1 MGAREELE
9 AQLKAVFGKAKYPV
23 KSVFDLLPVLPQG
36 PMTKFTAGG
45 KSWTAME
52 LSQKLAGQARFPYN
66 DVDTFVSDIIAGLQA
81 KGELPQ

>member
-9 AQLKAVFGKAKYPV
+9 TQLKNVFGKAKYPI

-36 PMTKFTAGG
+36 PATKFTAGT

-52 LSQKLAGQARFPYN
+52 LSQKLGGQAKFPYS
-66 DVDTFVSDIIAGLQA
+66 DVNAFVKDLLDGLAA
-81 KGELPQ
+81 KGEL

>member
-9 AQLKAVFGKAKYPV
+9 AQLKNVFGKAKYPV

-36 PMTKFTAGG
+36 PMTKFTAGN

-52 LSQKLAGQARFPYN
+52 LSQKLSSRARFPYN
-66 DVDTFVSDIIAGLQA
+66 DVDSLVKDLLDGLA
-81 KGELPQ
+81 ALGEL

>member
-9 AQLKAVFGKAKYPV
+9 AQLKNVFGKAQYPV

-45 KSWTAME
+45 KSWTALE
-52 LSQKLAGQARFPYN
+52 LSQKLGGQARFPYN
-66 DVDTFVSDIIAGLQA
+66 DVDSLVKDILDGLAA
-81 KGELPQ
+81 KGEL

>member
-9 AQLKAVFGKAKYPV
+9 AQLKNIFGKAKYPV

-36 PMTKFTAGG
+36 PMTKFTAGN

-52 LSQKLAGQARFPYN
+52 LSQKLGGQARFPYN
-66 DVDTFVSDIIAGLQA
+66 DVDSLVKDLLDGLA
-81 KGELPQ
+81 ARGEL

>member
-9 AQLKAVFGKAKYPV
+9 AQLKAVFGKAKYPI

-36 PMTKFTAGG
+36 PTTKFTAGG

-52 LSQKLAGQARFPYN
+52 LSQKLASQAKFPYN
-66 DVDTFVSDIIAGLQA
+66 DVDSFVKDIIAGLAA
-81 KGELPQ
+81 KGEI